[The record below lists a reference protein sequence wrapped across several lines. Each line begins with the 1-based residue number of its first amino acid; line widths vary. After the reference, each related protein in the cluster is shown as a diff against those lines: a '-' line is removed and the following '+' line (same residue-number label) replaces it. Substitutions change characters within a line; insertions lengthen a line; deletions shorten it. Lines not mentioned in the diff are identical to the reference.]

1 MIIKTSYGKTYKV
14 MTHVTAYSDNDSLA
28 IQLLCDNYEPFATL
42 TVNLDASDYCA
53 KDCAFVDTNNCP
65 WAGDFIRDNQLGVPT
80 HEVARSG
87 YCMYPEYKFDLEK
100 LKEVAK

>member
-53 KDCAFVDTNNCP
+53 KRLCIC
-65 WAGDFIRDNQLGVPT
+65 RHKQLSLGW
-80 HEVARSG
+80 RLYS
-87 YCMYPEYKFDLEK
+87 
-100 LKEVAK
+100 